1 MAPIATTTITRQASI
16 EKETLPKILL
26 LDEVHLAKDELAEL
40 QGKATVL
47 LSKAVSRAQLMAM
60 LAPGGEY
67 DDIAGIYRHFGA
79 GRSVKL
85 TGRFDAELVAAL
97 PQSLRFLVHNGAGYD
112 QLDVAAL
119 SSRNIQASNVPKAVD
134 DATSDIA
141 LFLLLGALRRIPAA
155 QLQLAQGCFNSHF
168 ASTSARDPRGKVL
181 GIVGAGGI
189 GRALAYKASHALGM
203 SVIYHNRRPLT
214 IEEEEAAAKSGME
227 YVPTLEGLLER
238 ADVVSLH
245 CPLTQETRGL
255 IGRAQLARMK
265 PGAVLINTARGAI
278 VKERELAEA
287 LENNVIGGAGL
298 DVYEV
303 EPAVHARLLAQKDK
317 VLLLP
322 HIGTLT
328 YETQREME
336 AVCLR
341 NLIAGLDTGRLKFT
355 VPEQQSVSFR

>member
-1 MAPIATTTITRQASI
+1 MAPIATTTITPQASTNR
-16 EKETLPKILL
+16 EALPKILL

-60 LAPGGEY
+60 FAPGGEY

-97 PQSLRFLVHNGAGYD
+97 PKSMRFIVHNGAGYD

-119 SSRNIQASNVPKAVD
+119 SSRNIQASNVPQAVD

-155 QLQLAQGCFNSHF
+155 QLQLAQGYFNSHF

-214 IEEEEAAAKSGME
+214 MEEEEAAAKGGMA

-265 PGAVLINTARGAI
+265 PSAVLINTARGAI
-278 VKERELAEA
+278 VKEEELAEA
-287 LENNVIGGAGL
+287 LENSVIGGAGL

-303 EPAVHARLLAQKDK
+303 EPAVHARLVAQKDK

-355 VPEQQSVSFR
+355 VPEQQSVCFQ